1 VIFTCPTH
9 GTTRPMIP
17 ASAGTDATCVTGRW
31 PRTTTG
37 LLIREYEEREMSNQE
52 WPIGRR
58 IIEVRPL
65 HKSEMDACD
74 WEDWQDECAVCILLD
89 DGSKL
94 WPSADPE
101 LNTSGYML
109 GYQKGELYGLYH

>member
-1 VIFTCPTH
+1 MTC
-9 GTTRPMIP
+9 
-17 ASAGTDATCVTGRW
+17 D
-31 PRTTTG
+31 G
-37 LLIREYEEREMSNQE
+37 LLIREYKEREMSNQE

-94 WPSADPE
+94 WPSCRSRVEHVWLHAGLPE
-101 LNTSGYML
+101 GRTLWPLPLASRLVHIGKVWAPVPL
-109 GYQKGELYGLYH
+109 KAER